1 MKKYIISLIALLLCA
16 GAFAQEIGNFM
27 GREQIVSPEIGDNGI
42 TFRYS
47 APYADDVKLTGG
59 FAPTVKR
66 ETPFGSMDMPGNI
79 DMIKGA
85 NGLWSVTVPLP
96 EPELYT
102 YSFIV
107 DGVSVNDPN
116 NIFMQRDGTRYL
128 SVLLVPGELTE
139 NYFEANERGNLN
151 QVWYESP
158 TLGMTRRLFV
168 YTPYGYADSKDKYP
182 VLYLLHGA
190 GGDEDAWSTMG
201 RACQILDNLIEKGLA
216 KPMIC
221 VMPNGNP
228 TQYAARTL
236 MIDEKPR
243 ENNGPGAGM
252 MSNDYPKSIV
262 EDIVPFIEKTYRV
275 DAKPKSRAIAGLSM
289 GGGHTI
295 ATSLMY
301 PGFFDYICPLSMGIG
316 GMRFG
321 NSEVD
326 EEEMMNN
333 YKKQFTALNKEGY
346 KLYFL
351 ACGDSDF
358 LFESAKNLDK
368 MLTDTGCKHEFF
380 VTPGGHTW
388 SNWRI
393 YLNTF
398 APKLFK

>member
-1 MKKYIISLIALLLCA
+1 MA
-16 GAFAQEIGNFM
+16 GAFAQEIANFM
-27 GREQIVSPEIGDNGI
+27 GRERIISPEIGEENV
-42 TFRYS
+42 TFRIL
-47 APYADDVKLTGG
+47 APYADSVKINGG
-59 FAPTVKR
+59 FTPTVKM
-66 ETPFGSMDMPGNI
+66 ETSFGSFDVPSSVDMTR
-79 DMIKGA
+79 DEKGI
-85 NGLWSVTVPLP
+85 WSITLPLP

-102 YSFIV
+102 YSFVV
-107 DGVSVNDPN
+107 DGVSINDPTN
-116 NIFMQRDGTRYL
+116 VFMQRDGTRYL
-128 SVLLVPGELTE
+128 SVLLIPGEQTE
-139 NYFEANERGNLN
+139 NYYEASQRGNLN
-151 QVWYESP
+151 QVWYDSP
-158 TLGMTRRLFV
+158 TLGMTRRMFV

-228 TQYAARTL
+228 TQYAAQTL
-236 MIDEKPR
+236 MIPEKPR
-243 ENNGPGAGM
+243 DPNNQEMGM
-252 MSNDYPKSIV
+252 MGSAYPKSIV

-295 ATSLMY
+295 TTSLMY

-316 GMRFG
+316 MRFG
-321 NSEVD
+321 NND
-326 EEEMMNN
+326 ANQEEIMKTYETQFKAL
-333 YKKQFTALNKEGY
+333 KKAGY

-358 LFESAKNLDK
+358 LFESAKTLDQ
-368 MLTDTGCKHEFF
+368 MLTDNGLKHTFF

-398 APKLFK
+398 APQLFK

>member
-1 MKKYIISLIALLLCA
+1 MKKYLYSIIALFVFA
-16 GAFAQEIGNFM
+16 GTYAQEIGNFM
-27 GREQIVSPEIGDNGI
+27 GREPIVSPEIGDKNV
-42 TFRYS
+42 TFRFL
-47 APYADDVKLTGG
+47 APYADSVQISGG
-59 FAPTVKR
+59 FGPVVKM
-66 ETPFGSMDMPGNI
+66 ETSFGTMDVPGKL
-79 DMIKGA
+79 DLKKDE
-85 NGLWSVTVPLP
+85 NGLWSVSIPLP

-107 DGVSVNDPN
+107 DGLSVNDPN

-128 SVLLVPGELTE
+128 SVLLVPGEKTE
-139 NYFEANERGNLN
+139 NYFEASQRGNLN

-158 TLGMTRRLFV
+158 TLDMTRRLFV
-168 YTPYGYADSKDKYP
+168 YTPYGYAGSKDKYP

-236 MIDEKPR
+236 MIDEKPMDR
-243 ENNGPGAGM
+243 NNPAMGM
-252 MSNDYPKSIV
+252 MGNLYPKSIV

-275 DAKPKSRAIAGLSM
+275 DARPSSRAIAGLSM
-289 GGGHTI
+289 GGAHTI
-295 ATSLMY
+295 TTSLMY
-301 PGFFDYICPLSMGIG
+301 PGFFDYICPLSMGIMNRDG
-316 GMRFG
+316 
-321 NSEVD
+321 SEEVLKSY
-326 EEEMMNN
+326 ETQL
-333 YKKQFTALNKEGY
+333 KALKKEGY

-351 ACGDSDF
+351 ACGDTDF
-358 LFESAKNLDK
+358 LFESAKTLDK
-368 MLTDTGCKHEFF
+368 MLTDNGLKHTFY

-388 SNWRI
+388 ANWRI

-398 APKLFK
+398 APLLFK

>member
-1 MKKYIISLIALLLCA
+1 MKKSFLLIALLACLSLSY
-16 GAFAQEIGNFM
+16 GQELSNFW
-27 GREQIVSPEIGDNGI
+27 GREPIISPEIGETQV
-42 TFRYS
+42 TFRFL
-47 APYADDVKLTGG
+47 APQADTVKITGG
-59 FAPTVKR
+59 FTPSVKMKTSWG
-66 ETPFGSMDMPGNI
+66 EMDVPGRL
-79 DMIKGA
+79 DMTKDDK
-85 NGLWSVTVPLP
+85 GLWTINLPLP

-116 NIFMQRDGTRYL
+116 NVFMQRDGTRYL
-128 SVLLVPGELTE
+128 SVLLIPGELTE
-139 NYFEANERGNLN
+139 NYFEAEKRGNLH
-151 QVWYESP
+151 QVWYDSP
-158 TLGMTRRLFV
+158 TLEMNRRMFV
-168 YTPYGYADSKDKYP
+168 YTPYGYENSNQKYP

-201 RACQILDNLIEKGLA
+201 RTRQILDNLIEKGLA
-216 KPMIC
+216 RPMIC

-228 TQYAARTL
+228 NQEAARTL
-236 MIDEKPR
+236 MIEEKPMDR
-243 ENNGPGAGM
+243 EAWMNN
-252 MSNDYPKSIV
+252 SYPKSIV

-275 DAKPKSRAIAGLSM
+275 DARPEARAIAGLSM

-295 ATSLMY
+295 TASLLY
-301 PGFFDYICPLSMGIG
+301 PGFFDYICPLSMGIMNRDG
-316 GMRFG
+316 
-321 NSEVD
+321 D
-326 EEEMMNN
+326 EEVLKN
-333 YKKQFTALNKEGY
+333 YETQFKALKDEGY

-358 LFESAKNLDK
+358 LFESAKTLDK
-368 MLTDTGCKHEFF
+368 MLTDNGLEHSFF

>member
-1 MKKYIISLIALLLCA
+1 MKKIIFSIIALFVIT
-16 GAFAQEIGNFM
+16 GAFAQEISNFM
-27 GREQIVSPEIGDNGI
+27 GNQPIISPEIGDNSV
-42 TFRYS
+42 TFRMS
-47 APYADDVKLTGG
+47 APYAESVQISGG
-59 FAPTVKR
+59 FTPTVKV
-66 ETPFGSMDMPGNI
+66 ETSFGTMDAPGNL
-79 DMIKGA
+79 DMTKGE
-85 NGLWSVTVPLP
+85 NGIWSISVPLP

-128 SVLLVPGELTE
+128 SVLLVPGKLTE
-139 NYFEANERGNLN
+139 NYFEANQRGNLN

-158 TLGMTRRLFV
+158 TLEMTRRLFV
-168 YTPYGYADSKDKYP
+168 YTPYGYADSKEKYP

-236 MIDEKPR
+236 MIDEKQVDRNDP
-243 ENNGPGAGM
+243 AMGM
-252 MSNDYPKSIV
+252 MGNLYPKSIV

-295 ATSLMY
+295 TTSLMY

-316 GMRFG
+316 MRFG
-321 NSEVD
+321 NNQDNQEEVMKTY
-326 EEEMMNN
+326 ET
-333 YKKQFTALNKEGY
+333 QFKALKKEGY

-351 ACGDSDF
+351 ACGDTDF
-358 LFESAKNLDK
+358 LFDSAKTLDK
-368 MLTDTGCKHEFF
+368 MLTDTGNKHTFF

-388 SNWRI
+388 ANWRI
-393 YLNTF
+393 YLNAF
-398 APKLFK
+398 APQLFK

>member
-1 MKKYIISLIALLLCA
+1 MKKYIFSIVAIFIFA
-16 GAFAQEIGNFM
+16 GAYAQEIGNFM
-27 GREQIVSPEIGDNGI
+27 GRERIVSPEIGEENV
-42 TFRYS
+42 TFRFS
-47 APYADDVKLTGG
+47 APYADSVKITGG
-59 FAPTVKR
+59 FTPTVVR
-66 ETPFGSMDMPGNI
+66 ETSFGTMDVPQDL
-79 DMIKGA
+79 DMTRDE
-85 NGLWSVTVPLP
+85 NGLWSISVPLP

-107 DGVSVNDPN
+107 DGLSVNDPN
-116 NIFMQRDGTRYL
+116 NVFVQRDGTRYL
-128 SVLLVPGELTE
+128 SVLLIPGEKTE
-139 NYFEANERGNLN
+139 NYYEASQRGNLN
-151 QVWYESP
+151 QIWYDSP
-158 TLGMTRRLFV
+158 TLGMTRRMFV

-243 ENNGPGAGM
+243 DPNAQGMGM
-252 MSNDYPKSIV
+252 MGNLYPKSIV
-262 EDIVPFIEKTYRV
+262 EDIVPFVEKTYRV
-275 DAKPKSRAIAGLSM
+275 DARPRSRAIAGLSM

-295 ATSLMY
+295 TTSLMY

-316 GMRFG
+316 MRFG
-321 NSEVD
+321 NNQD
-326 EEEMMNN
+326 NQEEIMKN
-333 YKKQFTALNKEGY
+333 YENQFKALKKEGY

-351 ACGDSDF
+351 ACGSSDF
-358 LFESAKNLDK
+358 LFESAKTLDQ
-368 MLTDTGCKHEFF
+368 MLTDTGNKHTFF

-398 APKLFK
+398 APQLFK

>member
-1 MKKYIISLIALLLCA
+1 MIKRLFI
-16 GAFAQEIGNFM
+16 AFACVLVALGTNAQELSNFR
-27 GREQIVSPEIGDNGI
+27 REAIISPEIGETQV
-42 TFRYS
+42 TFRFM
-47 APYADDVKLTGG
+47 APTADSVKITGG
-59 FAPTVKR
+59 FTPTVKM
-66 ETPFGSMDMPGNI
+66 ETSFGSMDAPSSLPMTK
-79 DMIKGA
+79 DDK
-85 NGLWSVTVPLP
+85 GLWSITMPLP

-102 YSFIV
+102 YNFIV

-128 SVLLVPGELTE
+128 SVLLVPGEKTE
-139 NYFEANERGNLN
+139 NYFEAKQHGDMH
-151 QVWYESP
+151 QVWYDSP

-168 YTPYGYADSKDKYP
+168 YTPYGYDNNNDKYP

-201 RACQILDNLIEKGLA
+201 RTRQILDNLIEKGLA

-228 TQYAARTL
+228 NQEAARTL
-236 MIDEKPR
+236 MIPEKPMDR
-243 ENNGPGAGM
+243 EAYMNN
-252 MSNDYPKSIV
+252 SYPKSIV

-275 DAKPKSRAIAGLSM
+275 DARPEARAIAGLSM

-295 ATSLMY
+295 TTSLMY

-316 GMRFG
+316 MRFG
-321 NSEVD
+321 NNQD
-326 EEEMMNN
+326 NQEEIMKN
-333 YKKQFTALNKEGY
+333 YEKQFKELKKKGY

-358 LFESAKNLDK
+358 LFDSAKTLDK
-368 MLTDTGCKHEFF
+368 MLTDNGLEHTFF
-380 VTPGGHTW
+380 VTSGGHTW
-388 SNWRI
+388 ANWRI

-398 APKLFK
+398 APQLFK

>member
-1 MKKYIISLIALLLCA
+1 MKKSFLLIALL
-16 GAFAQEIGNFM
+16 AFFSVSYGQELSNFW
-27 GREQIVSPEIGDNGI
+27 GRGQIISPEIGENEV
-42 TFRYS
+42 TFRFM
-47 APYADDVKLTGG
+47 APQADSVKITGG
-59 FAPTVKR
+59 FTPIVKR
-66 ETPFGSMDMPGNI
+66 ETSRGTMNVPSSLELSKDE
-79 DMIKGA
+79 K
-85 NGLWSVTVPLP
+85 GLWSITLPLP

-107 DGVSVNDPN
+107 DGLNVNDPN
-116 NIFMQRDGTRYL
+116 NVFMQRDGTRYL
-128 SVLLVPGELTE
+128 SVLLIPGEMTE
-139 NYFEANERGNLN
+139 NYFEAEERGNLH
-151 QVWYESP
+151 QVWYDSP
-158 TLGMTRRLFV
+158 TLEMNRRLFV
-168 YTPYGYADSKDKYP
+168 YTPYGYETSGKKYP

-201 RACQILDNLIEKGLA
+201 RTRQILDNLIEKGLA

-243 ENNGPGAGM
+243 DPNAPGMGM
-252 MSNDYPKSIV
+252 MGNLYPKSIV

-275 DAKPKSRAIAGLSM
+275 DARPEARAIAGLSM

-295 ATSLMY
+295 TTSLMY
-301 PGFFDYICPLSMGIG
+301 PGFFDYICPLSMGIWN
-316 GMRFG
+316 RD
-321 NSEVD
+321 NDPEVIK
-326 EEEMMNN
+326 N
-333 YKKQFTALNKEGY
+333 YETQFKALKEEGY

-351 ACGDSDF
+351 ACGDTDF
-358 LFESAKNLDK
+358 LFESAKALDK
-368 MLTDTGCKHEFF
+368 MLSENGLEHTFF

-398 APKLFK
+398 APQLFK

>member
-1 MKKYIISLIALLLCA
+1 VA
-16 GAFAQEIGNFM
+16 GAFAQEISNFM
-27 GREQIVSPEIGDNGI
+27 GRERIISPEIGVENV
-42 TFRYS
+42 TFRFS
-47 APYADDVKLTGG
+47 APYADTVKINGG
-59 FAPTVKR
+59 FTPTVKM
-66 ETPFGSMDMPGNI
+66 ETSFGSMDVPSSL
-79 DMIKGA
+79 DMTRDE
-85 NGLWSVTVPLP
+85 NGLWTITLPVPA
-96 EPELYT
+96 PELYT

-107 DGVSVNDPN
+107 DGVNVNDPN
-116 NIFMQRDGTRYL
+116 NVFMQRDGTRYL
-128 SVLLVPGELTE
+128 SVLLIPGKPTE
-139 NYFEANERGNLN
+139 NYYEANQRGNLN
-151 QVWYESP
+151 QVWYDSP

-168 YTPYGYADSKDKYP
+168 YTPYGYNDSQEKFP

-201 RACQILDNLIEKGLA
+201 RACQILDNLIEKGVA

-243 ENNGPGAGM
+243 DPSSQGMGM
-252 MSNDYPKSIV
+252 MGSDYPKSIV

-275 DAKPKSRAIAGLSM
+275 DARPKSRAIAGLSM
-289 GGGHTI
+289 GGAHTI
-295 ATSLMY
+295 STSLMY

-316 GMRFG
+316 MRFG
-321 NSEVD
+321 NNDTNQEEVMKTY
-326 EEEMMNN
+326 ET
-333 YKKQFTALNKEGY
+333 QFKVLKKEGY

-358 LFESAKNLDK
+358 LFESAKTLDK
-368 MLTDTGCKHEFF
+368 MLTDNGLKHTFF
-380 VTPGGHTW
+380 VSPGGHTW

-398 APKLFK
+398 APLLFK